1 MKLKICGMKEEKNI
15 KSIATI
21 DPDYMGFIFWEHSP
35 RSISI
40 KIPEIK
46 KKIRKT
52 GVFVDSSIEQIINTI
67 KEENLQAVQLHGD
80 ETPEFCSKLIKFEK
94 VEVIKAF
101 NMSYNF
107 NFEKLKLFEKSCNFF
122 LFDTKGKLPGGNG
135 LVFDW
140 SILKNYKYKKPFFLS
155 GGIGIENINELI
167 NLKNTNLPLYA
178 VDVNSKFESQ
188 AGIKKLNLLKNFK
201 NKLYEL

>member
-1 MKLKICGMKEEKNI
+1 MKIKICGMKEEKNI

-35 RSISI
+35 RNISI
-40 KIPEIK
+40 KIPAIK
-46 KKIRKT
+46 KRIRKT
-52 GVFVDSSIEQIINTI
+52 GVFVNSSTEQIINTI
-67 KEENLQAVQLHGD
+67 KEENLQAVQLHGN
-80 ETPEFCSKLIKFEK
+80 ETPEFCSKLIKLEK
-94 VEVIKAF
+94 VEIIKAF
-101 NMSYNF
+101 KMSHNF
-107 NFEKLKLFEKSCNFF
+107 NFEKLKLFEKTCNFF
-122 LFDTKGKLPGGNG
+122 LFDTKGKHPGGNG

-155 GGIGIENINELI
+155 GGIGIEHINELN

-178 VDVNSKFESQ
+178 IDVNSKFESQ

-201 NKLYEL
+201 SKLYEL

>member
-15 KSIATI
+15 KSIATL
-21 DPDYMGFIFWEHSP
+21 DPDYMGFIFWKHSL
-35 RSISI
+35 RNISI

-46 KKIRKT
+46 KKIKKT
-52 GVFVDSSIEQIINTI
+52 GVFVNSNIEQITNII
-67 KEENLQAVQLHGD
+67 KEQNLQAVQLHGD
-80 ETPEFCSKLIKFEK
+80 ETPEFCSKLSKLK
-94 VEVIKAF
+94 RVEVIKAF
-101 NMSYNF
+101 NISNSF
-107 NFEKLKLFEKSCNFF
+107 NFSKLKLFEDSCDFF

-155 GGIGIENINELI
+155 GGIGIENVDELI
-167 NLKNTNLPLYA
+167 NMKNTNLPLYA
-178 VDVNSKFESQ
+178 IDVNSKFESQ

-201 NKLYEL
+201 SKLYEL

>member
-46 KKIRKT
+46 KKIKKT
-52 GVFVDSSIEQIINTI
+52 GVFVNSNIEQITNTI
-67 KEENLQAVQLHGD
+67 KEENLQAVQLHGN
-80 ETPEFCSKLIKFEK
+80 ETPEFCSKLVKFEK

-101 NMSYNF
+101 NMSNNF
-107 NFEKLKLFEKSCNFF
+107 NFEKLKLFEKSCSFF

-178 VDVNSKFESQ
+178 IDVNSKFESQ

-201 NKLYEL
+201 SKLYEL